1 MVNTL
6 NTILLLARIS
16 LRWLGDQMTLAYL
29 LLYTLTMW
37 LLGHSVPGALTLLLM
52 LVTLGV
58 AITALVR

>member
-1 MVNTL
+1 
-6 NTILLLARIS
+6 
-16 LRWLGDQMTLAYL
+16 MTLAYL
-29 LLYTLTMW
+29 LLYTLAMW

>member
-1 MVNTL
+1 MV
-6 NTILLLARIS
+6 RIS
-16 LRWLGDQMTLAYL
+16 LRWLGDKMTLAYL

-58 AITALVR
+58 AITALTR